1 MIEVILWSLLCMV
14 LYTYVIYPA
23 IMIILPKRRKTASLH
38 PSVEY
43 FPSVS
48 VIIAAYNEESIINER
63 IKNLYELG
71 YPEGKIEFIIGS
83 DGSDDHTNEI
93 LRSFIL
99 PNLHIELF
107 SVRRGKANVIN
118 DLINKAN
125 GELIIFS
132 DANTMYEKTTV
143 YSLVKHFNYPS
154 VGAVCGDLRL
164 HTNITTASEIG
175 ESWYWRYENFLKRME
190 SNFSTLI
197 GATGAVYAIRK
208 SLYKPLPTS
217 KTVMDDFLIPLEI
230 VKKGFRVVYE
240 PDAVAYENA
249 AGTVSREF
257 RRKVRIG
264 AANFN
269 GISEFISLLHPRYG
283 FVAFALLSHKIIR
296 WFVPFL
302 LLGVFIANVVL
313 SLTSEFYMWLLFAQL
328 GFIIFGLLGFILE
341 KFKLNIGIL
350 SFPYYFIAMNLA
362 LFIGFLS
369 SILGRQKPT
378 WDIIR

>member
-1 MIEVILWSLLCMV
+1 MV
-14 LYTYVIYPA
+14 LYTYVIYPS
-23 IMIILPKRRKTASLH
+23 IMIILPKRRKTASLD

-63 IKNLYELG
+63 IKNLYELE

-93 LRSFIL
+93 LRSFTL
-99 PNLHIELF
+99 PNLHIEYF
-107 SVRRGKANVIN
+107 PVRRGKANVIN

-125 GELIIFS
+125 GGLIIFS
-132 DANTMYEKTTV
+132 DANTMYEKKTI

-164 HTNITTASEIG
+164 YTNITTASEVG

-302 LLGVFIANVVL
+302 LLGVFIASVVL
-313 SLTSEFYMWLLFAQL
+313 SLTSEFYLWLLFAQL

-350 SFPYYFIAMNLA
+350 SFPYYFIVMNLA
-362 LFIGFLS
+362 LFIGFFRFLR
-369 SILGRQKPT
+369 GNQKPT
-378 WDIIR
+378 WDVIR